1 MLIDLA
7 KPQAPAPAVQDL
19 RARLRLPEGFA
30 IDAAQQRKLEGL
42 VTLALRVIE
51 ERTGHAV
58 LRRAFALRSA
68 GWNAEGA
75 LFLPRQPLHA
85 IETVEIE
92 RETGGRETLT
102 PADWS
107 LVRVRGETALRLSR
121 LPADGFA
128 EVRFEAGHG
137 ADWLDAPEDLRQAVV
152 EVAATYFEPPVSD
165 AAPPLSAAAA
175 ALLAPYRRIRL

>member
-7 KPQAPAPAVQDL
+7 KPPAPAPAVQDL

-30 IDAAQQRKLEGL
+30 IDAEQQRKLEGL

-51 ERTGHAV
+51 ERTGHAL
-58 LRRAFALRSA
+58 LRRSFVLRSA
-68 GWNAEGA
+68 AWNAEGA

-92 RETGGRETLT
+92 RESGGRETLT
-102 PADWS
+102 PANWR
-107 LVRVRGETALRLSR
+107 LTRVRGETALQLSR
-121 LPADGFA
+121 APVDGFA
-128 EVRFEAGHG
+128 EVRFEAGHA
-137 ADWLDAPEDLRQAVV
+137 ADWSDAPEDLRQAVV
-152 EVAATYFEPPVSD
+152 EVAATYFEPPISD
-165 AAPPLSAAAA
+165 GGPPLSAAAA